1 MDTATTTSPDAAALR
16 DFAAAL
22 DACHDRVAPGGL
34 VVSRGG
40 WAVASPARV
49 TAGAHVPGSS
59 GALMAEHGGTPAAD
73 RRQEAFA
80 EELIGLHRQ
89 TLREVLDG
97 AVARLDRRVSEGA
110 NLLNR
115 QLVQGAVADVALAL
129 SESDD
134 LRELPM
140 STPWRRWRIH
150 RDLVNAGRTA
160 LKLYGAAGFAAGG
173 PGTVL
178 YLTEVLGNTYL
189 RPEQPGSEAGDD

>member
-1 MDTATTTSPDAAALR
+1 MDSATTTSPDTALR

-22 DACHDRVAPGGL
+22 DACHDKVTSGGL
-34 VVSRGG
+34 VVSHGG
-40 WAVASPARV
+40 WVVASPARV
-49 TAGAHVPGSS
+49 TAGAQVPGSS
-59 GALMAEHGGTPAAD
+59 GALMAQRGGTPAAD

-80 EELIGLHRQ
+80 QELIGLHRQ

-97 AVARLDRRVSEGA
+97 AVTRLDERVSEGVS
-110 NLLNR
+110 LLNR

-129 SESDD
+129 SEADD

-160 LKLYGAAGFAAGG
+160 LKLYGAGGFVAGG

-178 YLTEVLGNTYL
+178 YLTEILGNIYL
-189 RPEQPGSEAGDD
+189 RPEQPGPEAGDD